1 MTADTRFSTELGPDQ
16 REGIMMGSTDPVE
29 SSPVDDNPAEHRS
42 KRGLLILSGALLL
55 ALAAS
60 LAILLIATRGSGAG
74 SRIDGLGSDGVF
86 GVGTKMIPPEERDQA
101 PEITGTSLDG
111 DPISLDDFVGKVVV
125 INVWGSWCAPCRA
138 EAPVLRQVSNENRRR
153 GVRFLGI
160 DVRDQQAAALA
171 FESHY
176 KIRYPSIF
184 DPSGETLLQFQNTIP
199 PSAIPSTV
207 VVDRDGRVAARI
219 VGPTTYSQ
227 LSDLVDQVVAGK

>member
-1 MTADTRFSTELGPDQ
+1 
-16 REGIMMGSTDPVE
+16 MMGSTDPVE
-29 SSPVDDNPAEHRS
+29 GSPVDDNPAERRS
-42 KRGLLILSGALLL
+42 KRRLLVLSGALLL
-55 ALAAS
+55 ALAVS
-60 LAILLIATRGSGAG
+60 LAILFIVTRETGAG
-74 SRIDGLGSDGVF
+74 SRVDSLGSDNLF
-86 GVGTKMIPPEERDQA
+86 GVGTAELISPEDRDQA
-101 PEITGTSLDG
+101 PEIAGTSLEG
-111 DPISLDDFVGKVVV
+111 DPISLEDFVGEVVV

-153 GVRFLGI
+153 GVRFVGI

-227 LSDLVDQVVAGK
+227 LSDLVDQVVAEK

>member
-1 MTADTRFSTELGPDQ
+1 MIR
-16 REGIMMGSTDPVE
+16 STDPLDAA
-29 SSPVDDNPAEHRS
+29 PVAEHRG
-42 KRGLLILSGALLL
+42 KRGLLLLSGVVLLVL
-55 ALAAS
+55 IAS
-60 LAILLIATRGSGAG
+60 LAMRFSVTREPGAG
-74 SRIDGLGSDGVF
+74 SRVPGLGSDEVSSAGS
-86 GVGTKMIPPEERDQA
+86 GKLIPPEDRARVPQVS
-101 PEITGTSLDG
+101 GTSLEG
-111 DPISLDDFVGKVVV
+111 IPISLDDSTGNVVV

-138 EAPVLRQVSNENRRR
+138 EAPVLREVDNENRAR

-184 DPSGETLLQFQNTIP
+184 DPSGETLLGFKDSIP

-207 VVDRDGRVAARI
+207 VIDRDALVAARV

-227 LSDLVDQVVAGK
+227 LSDLVDQVVAEK